1 MSDETHSY
9 VNGTSPILKWAG
21 GKQRLLRQ
29 YAPHFPEKSAVH
41 RYFEPFI
48 GGGAVFFHLQYPNST
63 LSDRNEKLIE
73 LYRMVQRDVEGVI
86 DALKPHRNEADYY
99 YQVRSQ
105 DPATL
110 TAVERAAR
118 IIFLNKTC
126 YNGLYRENQKGIFN
140 VPFGRYSN
148 PKICDERKLR
158 AASHA
163 LQGVDLVTGDFD
175 ELAKIAEAGDFYYLD
190 PPYAPLNGTSNFTT
204 YSKSGFDEDDQR
216 RLADMVHSL
225 TDKGCFVMLSNSSA
239 ELVYDLYQGHGYRF
253 IPIKARRMINS
264 KGDRRGH
271 VKELLIL
278 NFDEKN

>member
-29 YAPHFPEKSAVH
+29 YAPYFPEKSAVH